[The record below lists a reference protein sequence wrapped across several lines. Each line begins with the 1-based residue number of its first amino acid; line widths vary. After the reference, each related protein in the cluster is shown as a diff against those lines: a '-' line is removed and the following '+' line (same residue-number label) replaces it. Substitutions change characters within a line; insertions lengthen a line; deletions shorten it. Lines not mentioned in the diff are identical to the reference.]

1 MRRFNYPLLSLCL
14 IVASSLAHAQS
25 CDDIKDK
32 DKANYC
38 RAINAND
45 GAFCKKISNGDM
57 QNLCMGKIENDPK
70 YCKRIMTE
78 KFKKRCENSLRK

>member
-1 MRRFNYPLLSLCL
+1 MFKTIPALLLAGL
-14 IVASSLAHAQS
+14 FGASSVAFAQS

-45 GAFCKKISNGDM
+45 GAFCKKIQNGDT
-57 QNLCMGKIENDPK
+57 QNLCMGKIENNPK

-78 KFKKRCENSLRK
+78 KIKKRCENSIRN

>member
-1 MRRFNYPLLSLCL
+1 MFKTISALL
-14 IVASSLAHAQS
+14 LAGLLGVSTLAAAQS

-45 GAFCKKISNGDM
+45 GAFCKKIQNGDT
-57 QNLCMGKIENDPK
+57 QNLCMGKIENNPK

-78 KFKKRCENSLRK
+78 KIKKRCENSLRK

>member
-1 MRRFNYPLLSLCL
+1 MNKWTMILCL
-14 IVASSLAHAQS
+14 SAWLGITTSAPAQS

-38 RAINAND
+38 RAVNASD
-45 GAFCKKISNGDM
+45 TAFCKKISNGDT
-57 QNLCMGKIENDPK
+57 QNLCLGKLENDPK

-78 KFKKRCENSLRK
+78 KIKKRCENSLRK

>member
-1 MRRFNYPLLSLCL
+1 MAYLKSLVVMTVFGGL
-14 IVASSLAHAQS
+14 MGVAAAQS

-45 GAFCKKISNGDM
+45 GAFCKKIGNGDM
-57 QNLCMGKIENDPK
+57 QNLCTAKIENDPK
-70 YCKRIMTE
+70 YCKRINTE
-78 KFKKRCENSLRK
+78 KFKKRCENSIRK